1 MTSGRPRP
9 RMAQTWPHSLALA
22 SQLNHQPCPGFSPF
36 FKPTLFPQ
44 HLENPSGLF
53 MALTLA
59 LALGHTY
66 SPAHMNPAQPA
77 IAWAP
82 AHTPP

>member
-1 MTSGRPRP
+1 MV
-9 RMAQTWPHSLALA
+9 QTWTHSLALA
-22 SQLNHQPCPGFSPF
+22 LQLSRQPHPGFSPF

-44 HLENPSGLF
+44 HLENPSGLS

-66 SPAHMNPAQPA
+66 SPAHVNPAQPA
-77 IAWAP
+77 TAWAP
-82 AHTPP
+82 AHTTP